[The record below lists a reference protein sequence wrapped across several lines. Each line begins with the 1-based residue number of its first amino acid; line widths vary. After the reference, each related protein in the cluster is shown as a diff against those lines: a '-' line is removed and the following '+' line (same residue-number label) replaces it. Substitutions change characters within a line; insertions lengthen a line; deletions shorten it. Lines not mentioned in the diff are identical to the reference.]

1 MRGAGNVQFG
11 QSSSLC
17 SKGDAHAGDP
27 PSRMEKQIRSA
38 SKLPPMSDPL
48 IRACDDYV
56 VLEPGKPEQL
66 LDVPNTL
73 AWLSR
78 WLQTMDQLPA
88 DLADLSSV
96 EAAAQRLLDTACD
109 LELSPGVSIQWF
121 AVRLEPPS

>member
-1 MRGAGNVQFG
+1 M
-11 QSSSLC
+11 
-17 SKGDAHAGDP
+17 
-27 PSRMEKQIRSA
+27 
-38 SKLPPMSDPL
+38 
-48 IRACDDYV
+48 

>member
-1 MRGAGNVQFG
+1 M
-11 QSSSLC
+11 
-17 SKGDAHAGDP
+17 
-27 PSRMEKQIRSA
+27 
-38 SKLPPMSDPL
+38 
-48 IRACDDYV
+48 

-78 WLQTMDQLPA
+78 WLKTMDQLPA

-109 LELSPGVSIQWF
+109 LELSPGVTIQWF
-121 AVRLEPPS
+121 AVRLEPPSTL

>member
-1 MRGAGNVQFG
+1 
-11 QSSSLC
+11 
-17 SKGDAHAGDP
+17 
-27 PSRMEKQIRSA
+27 
-38 SKLPPMSDPL
+38 MSDPL

-66 LDVPNTL
+66 LDVANTL

-88 DLADLSSV
+88 DLADQASV
-96 EAAAQRLLDTACD
+96 EAAARRLLDTACD

-121 AVRLEPPS
+121 AVRLEPPSSR

>member
-1 MRGAGNVQFG
+1 M
-11 QSSSLC
+11 
-17 SKGDAHAGDP
+17 
-27 PSRMEKQIRSA
+27 
-38 SKLPPMSDPL
+38 
-48 IRACDDYV
+48 

-78 WLQTMDQLPA
+78 WLKTMDQLPA

-121 AVRLEPPS
+121 AVRLEPPSTL

>member
-1 MRGAGNVQFG
+1 M
-11 QSSSLC
+11 
-17 SKGDAHAGDP
+17 
-27 PSRMEKQIRSA
+27 
-38 SKLPPMSDPL
+38 

-66 LDVPNTL
+66 LDVANTL

-88 DLADLSSV
+88 DLADQASV

-121 AVRLEPPS
+121 AVRLEPPSML

>member
-1 MRGAGNVQFG
+1 M
-11 QSSSLC
+11 
-17 SKGDAHAGDP
+17 
-27 PSRMEKQIRSA
+27 
-38 SKLPPMSDPL
+38 

-78 WLQTMDQLPA
+78 WLQTMDRLPA

>member
-1 MRGAGNVQFG
+1 
-11 QSSSLC
+11 
-17 SKGDAHAGDP
+17 
-27 PSRMEKQIRSA
+27 
-38 SKLPPMSDPL
+38 MSDPL

-78 WLQTMDQLPA
+78 WLQTMDELPA

>member
-1 MRGAGNVQFG
+1 M
-11 QSSSLC
+11 
-17 SKGDAHAGDP
+17 
-27 PSRMEKQIRSA
+27 
-38 SKLPPMSDPL
+38 
-48 IRACDDYV
+48 IRACDNYV

-88 DLADLSSV
+88 DLAGLSSV

-109 LELSPGVSIQWF
+109 LELSPGVTIQWF
-121 AVRLEPPS
+121 AVRLEPPSTL

>member
-1 MRGAGNVQFG
+1 M
-11 QSSSLC
+11 
-17 SKGDAHAGDP
+17 
-27 PSRMEKQIRSA
+27 
-38 SKLPPMSDPL
+38 

-88 DLADLSSV
+88 DLADLSRV

>member
-1 MRGAGNVQFG
+1 
-11 QSSSLC
+11 
-17 SKGDAHAGDP
+17 
-27 PSRMEKQIRSA
+27 
-38 SKLPPMSDPL
+38 MSDPL
-48 IRACDDYV
+48 IRSCDDYV

-66 LDVPNTL
+66 LDVANTL

-88 DLADLSSV
+88 DLADQASV

-121 AVRLEPPS
+121 AVRLEPPSSL

>member
-1 MRGAGNVQFG
+1 M
-11 QSSSLC
+11 
-17 SKGDAHAGDP
+17 
-27 PSRMEKQIRSA
+27 
-38 SKLPPMSDPL
+38 

-88 DLADLSSV
+88 DLAGLSSV

-109 LELSPGVSIQWF
+109 LELSPGVTIQWF
-121 AVRLEPPS
+121 AVRLEPPSSL

>member
-1 MRGAGNVQFG
+1 
-11 QSSSLC
+11 
-17 SKGDAHAGDP
+17 
-27 PSRMEKQIRSA
+27 
-38 SKLPPMSDPL
+38 
-48 IRACDDYV
+48 V

-88 DLADLSSV
+88 DLAGLSSV

-109 LELSPGVSIQWF
+109 LELSPGVTIQWF
-121 AVRLEPPS
+121 AVRLEPPSTL

>member
-1 MRGAGNVQFG
+1 
-11 QSSSLC
+11 
-17 SKGDAHAGDP
+17 
-27 PSRMEKQIRSA
+27 
-38 SKLPPMSDPL
+38 MSDPL

-66 LDVPNTL
+66 LDVANTL

-88 DLADLSSV
+88 DLADQASV

-121 AVRLEPPS
+121 AVRLEPPSSR

>member
-1 MRGAGNVQFG
+1 
-11 QSSSLC
+11 
-17 SKGDAHAGDP
+17 
-27 PSRMEKQIRSA
+27 
-38 SKLPPMSDPL
+38 MSDPL

-88 DLADLSSV
+88 GLAGLSSV
-96 EAAAQRLLDTACD
+96 EVAAQRLRDTACD
-109 LELSPGVSIQWF
+109 LELSPGVTIQWF
-121 AVRLEPPS
+121 AVRLEPPSTL